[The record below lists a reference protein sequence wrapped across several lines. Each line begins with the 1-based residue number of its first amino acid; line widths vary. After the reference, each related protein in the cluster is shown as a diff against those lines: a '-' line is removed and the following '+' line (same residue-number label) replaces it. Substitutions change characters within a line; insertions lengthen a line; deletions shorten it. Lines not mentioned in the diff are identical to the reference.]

1 MITALSH
8 WLPSSGE
15 EGASGRNSLC
25 YPYAKKCLFYQ
36 CRIIHKVHW
45 QEKTPLVQWVQLN
58 LAWLWS
64 SGEFLL
70 SASECLIFCLG
81 WSCELL
87 GIKVKE
93 CSNNNNNNKL
103 TIINIAVPA
112 AQNILT
118 TEEEKVERYQDL
130 ALEIKRNPRAT
141 RVIACVQTS
150 PISFS
155 VCTQNKGKRRRVK
168 QRK

>member
-1 MITALSH
+1 M
-8 WLPSSGE
+8 
-15 EGASGRNSLC
+15 
-25 YPYAKKCLFYQ
+25 
-36 CRIIHKVHW
+36 
-45 QEKTPLVQWVQLN
+45 
-58 LAWLWS
+58 
-64 SGEFLL
+64 
-70 SASECLIFCLG
+70 
-81 WSCELL
+81 L

-93 CSNNNNNNKL
+93 CSNNNNNNNKL

-150 PISFS
+150 PISFLHAE
-155 VCTQNKGKRRRVK
+155 
-168 QRK
+168 QRKKKTRETKKIGDDCAQATRVTVIPIVIGALGTLSKNAKAWNGRCPRRETIIISAFQWLEKPTGTPEVRGSNPLGE